1 MRLYEV
7 TNESYKIL
15 EIKERTTTLTNK
27 LLEVWEDSVKA
38 THLFLSN
45 EEIKNIKKYV
55 PQALKEVSHL
65 IIIENEKN
73 IPIAFMGIEDTK
85 LEMLFIKNS
94 ERGKGLGKRLL
105 NYGIKN
111 YNIDELVV
119 NEQNPN
125 AKGFYEHL
133 GFRVYKR
140 SKTDEQG
147 NSYPILYM
155 KLER

>member
-1 MRLYEV
+1 M
-7 TNESYKIL
+7 KIL

-73 IPIAFMGIEDTK
+73 IPIAFIGIEDTK
-85 LEMLFIKNS
+85 SKC
-94 ERGKGLGKRLL
+94 KR
-105 NYGIKN
+105 
-111 YNIDELVV
+111 
-119 NEQNPN
+119 
-125 AKGFYEHL
+125 
-133 GFRVYKR
+133 
-140 SKTDEQG
+140 
-147 NSYPILYM
+147 IL
-155 KLER
+155 